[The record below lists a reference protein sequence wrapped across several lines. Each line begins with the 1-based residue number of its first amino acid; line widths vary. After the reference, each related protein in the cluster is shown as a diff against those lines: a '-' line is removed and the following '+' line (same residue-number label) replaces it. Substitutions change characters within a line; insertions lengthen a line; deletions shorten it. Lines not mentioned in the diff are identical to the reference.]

1 MKNLQKTV
9 SALFLWLIQFS
20 CMAQGNLLSNGGFEG
35 IVQSGAFPQLGEAL
49 SDHCAPSWFPFNG
62 GTDDRWFIDSVWIP
76 MGNNGGDPEFQAGY
90 YKVGDFNSARPW
102 GSGDALDTLFRLPA
116 KEGLFYIGFDAQTNG
131 FFRQG
136 VQAKVNTC
144 GLNSGTYLVNL
155 HFARAYGSLVTSR
168 IFLSLSDSYNSR
180 RRIVND
186 FTVSHPANNTGQWDF
201 HSSMFT
207 IDINNQQDQH
217 DDWFSIT
224 GQAGGDSDPRNYVF
238 IDDVSLWRP
247 CDDILECFP
256 THGQICPDFVF
267 PQTPGDLLKVSN
279 ISNASDLHLKLST
292 LGGVIIKDTIYHN
305 ANGLPDFRLDRLAV
319 PISLAALLYQYDIEI
334 TNSCGGI
341 KKTGHVNI
349 YDTAAYNPIIPYR
362 DTTANWTGVPIPCC
376 LNTLTLQNTQ
386 IVGDV
391 SFIVRNEI
399 IVQSGV
405 SLAPNSHVTLQAGNV
420 TELSNVD
427 FDGSNSSLEI
437 IEVPCPN
444 RMACGD
450 GCGGGAMVIDAGQFV
465 IPETLTSFED
475 SVENLAAIKSNS
487 QSTMLEE
494 PPMPQEISLGA
505 FPNPFAKDLQIGFE
519 LPEEMICSLQVTD
532 IHLRTVNIALKES
545 KMPAGSNQLVL
556 DLGNLPSGIYFVK
569 LEANGRM
576 FHQRV
581 VKQ

>member
-1 MKNLQKTV
+1 MKQYIRTLLTI
-9 SALFLWLIQFS
+9 ALIGIGSLRGQS
-20 CMAQGNLLSNGGFEG
+20 NLLENGGFEAIWG
-35 IVQSGAFPQLGEAL
+35 VGHYPRLGENLFDRCPYPWMDYNPGDDERWYVDSIWAGN
-49 SDHCAPSWFPFNG
+49 FNL
-62 GTDDRWFIDSVWIP
+62 P
-76 MGNNGGDPEFQAGY
+76 NPLFQLGY
-90 YKVGDFNSARPW
+90 YKMFFDNISAPWEDGDTINPKIKQ
-102 GSGDALDTLFRLPA
+102 DAYEGNAFIGVNLLSDLFTR
-116 KEGLFYIGFDAQTNG
+116 EGIQQEMSQN
-131 FFRQG
+131 
-136 VQAKVNTC
+136 C
-144 GLNSGTYLVNL
+144 GLNSGYYNASLQWARPYPTQSN
-155 HFARAYGSLVTSR
+155 HFWLA
-168 IFLSLSDSYNSR
+168 LSDQSSDR
-180 RRIVND
+180 RRVISDLEVDNTM
-186 FTVSHPANNTGQWDF
+186 FTPGQWYSYSTAFNLDLNDPQDMGNRWF
-201 HSSMFT
+201 NISGATSISSGYGKYMF
-207 IDINNQQDQH
+207 
-217 DDWFSIT
+217 F
-224 GQAGGDSDPRNYVF
+224 
-238 IDDVSLWRP
+238 DDVRLWRP
-247 CDDILECFP
+247 CDDILACYP
-256 THGQICPDFVF
+256 THGQICPSISVL
-267 PQTPGDLLKVSN
+267 QAPGDLLRVSN
-279 ISNASDLHLKLST
+279 IANASDLHLKISALSGT
-292 LGGVIIKDTIYHN
+292 IIKDTVYHN
-305 ANGLPDFRLDRLAV
+305 ANGLPDFRFTRLDLPLSTAT
-319 PISLAALLYQYDIEI
+319 AYYQYDLEI
-334 TNSCGGI
+334 TNACGGF
-341 KKTGHVNI
+341 KKTGNI
-349 YDTAAYNPIIPYR
+349 QVYDTAAYNPIVPYR

-444 RMACGD
+444 RMACGN

-465 IPETLTSFED
+465 VPETLSSFED

-519 LPEEMICSLQVTD
+519 LPEEMVCSLQVTD
-532 IHLRTVNIALKES
+532 IHLRTVKIALKES